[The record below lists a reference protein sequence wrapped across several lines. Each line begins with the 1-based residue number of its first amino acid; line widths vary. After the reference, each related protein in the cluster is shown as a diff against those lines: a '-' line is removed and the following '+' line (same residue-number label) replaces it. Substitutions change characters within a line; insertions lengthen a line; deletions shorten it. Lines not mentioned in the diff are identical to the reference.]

1 MCIRLEKRG
10 TVNNLVVSIVGD
22 LKYGRTVHSLVKL
35 LSIYNI
41 TFNFVSIKE
50 LELDENTKMFLESKQ
65 IKYNV
70 YGSIRDI
77 IENTDILYMTR
88 IQRRD

>member
-1 MCIRLEKRG
+1 MQEMEMDEHPTQALLDVYTIREERG

-50 LELDENTKMFLESKQ
+50 LELDENTK
-65 IKYNV
+65 NV
-70 YGSIRDI
+70 IRK
-77 IENTDILYMTR
+77 
-88 IQRRD
+88 